1 MSGTVL
7 NPKKQIPAVGTS
19 SVEVPTGSPI
29 FHPGD
34 PVKILSSSA
43 KLVGID
49 DILNGVYGFSKTHTG
64 VVGESG
70 LSIGVSGDGPGIGVW
85 GNSETGD
92 GVVGNGRRGVV
103 GESKTFQGVFGKS
116 TDNAGVVGESQNL
129 HGVFGICHNPNGG
142 GVFGTNNAGGFGL
155 IGASDSGTG
164 VSGTGGGFGVI
175 GVSAWLPDRLIE
187 LLWTEQH
194 PGTPVQ
200 LQLPLTD
207 PGDEPSSATGPH
219 SKRAIRAAT
228 ATPAHSCSVRYPDAR
243 IVLSAT

>member
-34 PVKILSSSA
+34 PVKILPSSA

-92 GVVGNGRRGVV
+92 GVVG
-103 GESKTFQGVFGKS
+103 
-116 TDNAGVVGESQNL
+116 
-129 HGVFGICHNPNGG
+129 ICHNPNGG

-175 GVSAWLPDRLIE
+175 GVSDSGIGVSGEGGLVA
-187 LLWTEQH
+187 
-194 PGTPVQ
+194 G
-200 LQLPLTD
+200 
-207 PGDEPSSATGPH
+207 
-219 SKRAIRAAT
+219 
-228 ATPAHSCSVRYPDAR
+228 
-243 IVLSAT
+243 